1 MLLTLSMVLK
11 KDVVNI
17 EYGTETERSSET
29 GLLLQVVLAFT
40 HNAK

>member
-1 MLLTLSMVLK
+1 MLLTLSIVLK
-11 KDVVNI
+11 KDLVNI

-29 GLLLQVVLAFT
+29 GLLHQVALAFT